1 MSTYFTVLLN
11 ERTLGHYYSIAFAY
25 VDLHRNAIKMII
37 NNSSSDGASD
47 A

>member
-11 ERTLGHYYSIAFAY
+11 ERTLGHYSIAFAH